1 MHQLLGDIAFVF
13 CYLDDIIVFS
23 KDIESHFAT
32 LEIVLRR
39 LYLAGL
45 KVKVRKCQFLKKSL
59 EYLGH
64 VVTPEGILMQ
74 EGKIKRICEY
84 PTPINIKGIR
94 RFLGMVGYYRPFIKN
109 FAFIANHITELT
121 KKDK

>member
-1 MHQLLGDIAFVF
+1 MFGLMSAPLTFVRLMHQLLGRVAFVF
-13 CYLDDIIVFS
+13 VYLDDIIAFS
-23 KDIESHFAT
+23 KDIASHFVT

-64 VVTPEGILMQ
+64 VVASEGIMMQ
-74 EGKIKRICEY
+74 EGKIKSICEY
-84 PTPINIKGIR
+84 PTPTNVKEIR
-94 RFLGMVGYYRPFIKN
+94 RFLGMVG
-109 FAFIANHITELT
+109 
-121 KKDK
+121 